1 VHRNLDAQNSHSQP
15 GTAEFALTNA
25 RKNSLLV
32 SNEVES
38 TAVSNAKKVDPWGG
52 DLRPLVQ
59 VACGDSYEMPHFRYA
74 IRGKD

>member
-1 VHRNLDAQNSHSQP
+1 VHRNLDTRDSHSQP
-15 GTAEFALTNA
+15 GAAELALTNTL
-25 RKNSLLV
+25 KNALLV

-38 TAVSNAKKVDPWGG
+38 TAGSNAKKWTRGVG

-59 VACGDSYEMPHFRYA
+59 VASGDSYEMPHFRYA